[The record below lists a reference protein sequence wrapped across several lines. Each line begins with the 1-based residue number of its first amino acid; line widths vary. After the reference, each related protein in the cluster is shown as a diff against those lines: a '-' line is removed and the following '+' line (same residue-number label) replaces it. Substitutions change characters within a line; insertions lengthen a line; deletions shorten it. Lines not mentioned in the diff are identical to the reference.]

1 MRFLNRLLMMAAIL
15 STGCNK
21 PAVHVTDVN
30 VKSTTISEI
39 PSAQIAE
46 PNVTVPE
53 MGDSTSSISSVPIG
67 SGTTLKTALTI
78 LDNAGYTNETM
89 WQWGSVD
96 PDAQYIC
103 RVITDGIYIVLYYSE
118 KTQLLLGVAMM
129 YVPPAYTS
137 RGNYQVITAD
147 SVAFDASGA
156 YTVVFPKPKPISGK

>member
-1 MRFLNRLLMMAAIL
+1 M
-15 STGCNK
+15 
-21 PAVHVTDVN
+21 
-30 VKSTTISEI
+30 
-39 PSAQIAE
+39 
-46 PNVTVPE
+46 
-53 MGDSTSSISSVPIG
+53 
-67 SGTTLKTALTI
+67 KTALTI